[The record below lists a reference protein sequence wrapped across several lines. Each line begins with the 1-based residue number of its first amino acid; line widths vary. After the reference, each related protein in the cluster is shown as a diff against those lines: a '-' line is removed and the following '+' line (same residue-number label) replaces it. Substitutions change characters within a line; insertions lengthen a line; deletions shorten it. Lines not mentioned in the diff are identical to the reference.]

1 VKTATN
7 QRARNKY
14 DRPRRTHC
22 GSEGGG
28 QVNDVQ
34 HMQRLIEENE
44 FFRSQVKQLMSP
56 YCPKCGVVNDFHVN
70 LYCRKIQA
78 LMKGI
83 ARLKQQLAIAKKGA
97 VK

>member
-1 VKTATN
+1 MT
-7 QRARNKY
+7 
-14 DRPRRTHC
+14 D
-22 GSEGGG
+22 
-28 QVNDVQ
+28 
-34 HMQRLIEENE
+34 IEILQKAIKENA

-83 ARLKQQLAIAKKGA
+83 SRLKQQLAEANNKLKNEHNY
-97 VK
+97 